1 MIAAPA
7 QAVPGPGTGGTGRTP
22 GEEET
27 QFSIP
32 VKKDSSIPS
41 DIHQRPFMRL
51 Q

>member
-7 QAVPGPGTGGTGRTP
+7 QAVPGPGTGGTGRI

-32 VKKDSSIPS
+32 VKRKVPFQV